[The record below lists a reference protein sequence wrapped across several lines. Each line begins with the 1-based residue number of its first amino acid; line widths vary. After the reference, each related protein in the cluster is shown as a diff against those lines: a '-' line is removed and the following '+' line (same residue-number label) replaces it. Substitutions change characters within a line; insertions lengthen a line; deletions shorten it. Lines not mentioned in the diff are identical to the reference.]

1 MIPLSPQDRDFMTQV
16 NRHPKL
22 KARLSSLL
30 AIAED
35 TGNDLV
41 KAADAE
47 QRVIEE
53 VRRLGNE
60 LLTDWAET
68 RVAKTA
74 TEQVTQGAGVR
85 SVKKNSTGTRHSA
98 KSP

>member
-1 MIPLSPQDRDFMTQV
+1 MTPLSPQDCDFMTQV

-22 KARLSSLL
+22 KARLTSLL

-35 TGNDLV
+35 AGDDLV

-68 RVAKTA
+68 RVTKTA
-74 TEQVTQGAGVR
+74 AECAGV
-85 SVKKNSTGTRHSA
+85 SSGKKNSTGTRRSA
-98 KSP
+98 KSR

>member
-1 MIPLSPQDRDFMTQV
+1 MMPLSPQDCDFTIRL
-16 NRHPKL
+16 NRHPTL
-22 KARLSSLL
+22 KARLISLL

-35 TGNDLV
+35 TGDDLV

-53 VRRLGNE
+53 IRRLGTE

-68 RVAKTA
+68 RVTKTA
-74 TEQVTQGAGVR
+74 AALVAKGTGV
-85 SVKKNSTGTRHSA
+85 SSGKKNSTGTRRLA
-98 KSP
+98 KSR